1 MASIVR
7 GWFEP
12 KLVWRG
18 GFVDLLARTV
28 YATLALALAGF
39 VGFFVGVN
47 MATTAPKCFA
57 PTIKGGPGD
66 MTPPLPIPC
75 PPVPARGSVP
85 QLPRS

>member
-18 GFVDLLARTV
+18 GFVDLFARAV
-28 YATLALALAGF
+28 YATLALAMAGF
-39 VGFFVGVN
+39 VGFFVGLN
-47 MATTAPKCFA
+47 MANTVPTCFA

-66 MTPPLPIPC
+66 MTPPRPIPC
-75 PPVPARGSVP
+75 PTVPTTGAIP